1 MDKTA
6 LVSVEIS
13 TGEQVLEI
21 LERANIKV
29 SATLWAF
36 LSEYSDWRLIV
47 AARQFD
53 TLPPRDAYRH
63 LHELLAAGGLDV
75 GNPPPIMILPVS
87 DSFIKG
93 LLRHFGKTRS
103 VEGMRLGG
111 QMIGDRFVEDA
122 YVYRVAS

>member
-1 MDKTA
+1 M
-6 LVSVEIS
+6 IS
-13 TGEQVLEI
+13 SWIEQIFRTFRESF
-21 LERANIKV
+21 KV
-29 SATLWAF
+29 NATLWAL

-53 TLPPRDAYRH
+53 TLPPRDAYRP

-75 GNPPPIMILPVS
+75 GKTPPIMILPVS

-93 LLRHFGKTRS
+93 LLRHFGKARS

-111 QMIGDRFVEDA
+111 QMVGDRFVEDA
-122 YVYRVAS
+122 YVYRIAS